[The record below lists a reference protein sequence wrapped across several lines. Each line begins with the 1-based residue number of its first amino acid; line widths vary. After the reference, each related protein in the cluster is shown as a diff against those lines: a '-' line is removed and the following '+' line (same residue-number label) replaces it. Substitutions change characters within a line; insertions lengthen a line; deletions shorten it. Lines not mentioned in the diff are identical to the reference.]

1 MVNIPKNKVSAG
13 RILIKPRGEWD
24 ANITYEMLDLVN
36 HNGYAYLAKRTVV
49 GIEPS
54 DEHSSYWHNMLD
66 IKTIVEN
73 SIAGTMADDVGAILE
88 ERFKNML
95 SEARYVPDLIADF
108 TEATFVKWDAET
120 LNTPYKEELTDST
133 EGFALVYGDAENHTI
148 TAWTKGGAYYDCYMH
163 NIHNK
168 ETEGW
173 ITLSTMFDDK
183 FVPIKGGS
191 MTGPLG
197 LGGGKGQIS
206 ADDECTFLES
216 KKDDKNYTGLKIV
229 NPSSEDA
236 SIEDSVKVVSSEN
249 ESKKEYN
256 LYGEHNDSSIG
267 LAKIEVH
274 SYEGNGDYGANK
286 PTKYT
291 FKSPPKMVV
300 LMTTTGIATAIWLSG
315 VTHWR
320 GGSPDSEGD
329 NPNFCYVNVSGDTI
343 SWYSTDN
350 QHEQFNTKG
359 QTYTLIGLL

>member
-1 MVNIPKNKVSAG
+1 MVNIPKNKASAG
-13 RILIKPRGEWD
+13 RVLIKPRGEWS
-24 ANITYEMLDLVN
+24 AEAVYHRLDLVN
-36 HNGYAYLAKRTVV
+36 YGGYAWLAKQTVTGV
-49 GIEPS
+49 EPS
-54 DEHSSYWHNMLD
+54 DDYPSYWHNMLD
-66 IKTIVEN
+66 IKHIIEN
-73 SIAGTMADDVGAILE
+73 NIANTVAEDVGDILE
-88 ERFKNML
+88 ERFNNML
-95 SEARYVPDLIADF
+95 SEAKYVSDLMANYS
-108 TEATFVKWDAET
+108 EATFVKWDALT
-120 LNTPYKEELTDST
+120 LNTPYKEELTDIS
-133 EGFALVYGDAENHTI
+133 EGFALVYGNAENHTI
-148 TAWTKGGAYYDCYMH
+148 TAWTKGGAYCDCYMH

-216 KKDDKNYTGLKIV
+216 KKDDKNYTGLKIL
-229 NPSSEDA
+229 NPSGEDV

-291 FKSPPKMVV
+291 FKSPPNMVV
-300 LMTTTGIATAIWLSG
+300 LMSADGRASSIWLPG
-315 VTHWR
+315 VTRWR

-329 NPNFCYVNVSGDTI
+329 NTSFCNVNVSGDTI

-350 QHEQFNTKG
+350 EHEQFNTKG
-359 QTYTLIGLL
+359 QTYTLVGLL

>member
-1 MVNIPKNKVSAG
+1 
-13 RILIKPRGEWD
+13 
-24 ANITYEMLDLVN
+24 
-36 HNGYAYLAKRTVV
+36 
-49 GIEPS
+49 
-54 DEHSSYWHNMLD
+54 MLD

-236 SIEDSVKVVSSEN
+236 SIEDALKLVSSEN
-249 ESKKEYN
+249 GYKKEFN
-256 LYGEHNDSSIG
+256 LLGDHNISTLG
-267 LAKIEVH
+267 FAKIEAN
-274 SYEGNGDYGANK
+274 SYVGDGESSVTLDFTFSPKIVIVQAEAGGYFESILLAIKGSKKVTLFPAIGSSSAN
-286 PTKYT
+286 
-291 FKSPPKMVV
+291 MC
-300 LMTTTGIATAIWLSG
+300 
-315 VTHWR
+315 H
-320 GGSPDSEGD
+320 
-329 NPNFCYVNVSGDTI
+329 VNVTWGNKSFSWVCGD
-343 SWYSTDN
+343 S
-350 QHEQFNTKG
+350 NTNNKG
-359 QTYTLIGLL
+359 ATYHYCAFGE